1 MLGLNSSYYYITHS
15 TDALQI
21 YGSKS
26 SEEVLGKAES
36 SCRMLRVQEM
46 NANGLRQSVHLLR
59 SLGIHL
65 AILFMDLCGLY
76 DSLLEVWHIIHLRE
90 EPPDWHAVA
99 QVWLIPYRKEQAES
113 PVLYSSF
120 HCYAS
125 PAHWR
130 VKQWC
135 KTALMLYCKN
145 NVTCLKKT
153 KNY

>member
-1 MLGLNSSYYYITHS
+1 MLGLNFSYYYITHS

-36 SCRMLRVQEM
+36 SCRMLRVQEI

-76 DSLLEVWHIIHLRE
+76 DSLMHSGSMTH
-90 EPPDWHAVA
+90 H
-99 QVWLIPYRKEQAES
+99 
-113 PVLYSSF
+113 SS
-120 HCYAS
+120 
-125 PAHWR
+125 
-130 VKQWC
+130 
-135 KTALMLYCKN
+135 
-145 NVTCLKKT
+145 
-153 KNY
+153 